1 MSRRPAAFTEADIRR
16 ACKAAPDRTIEIVF
30 PDGIIIRLLP
40 GEQIEPAKLKVSK
53 EREIR
58 L

>member
-1 MSRRPAAFTEADIRR
+1 
-16 ACKAAPDRTIEIVF
+16 VF

-40 GEQIEPAKLKVSK
+40 GEQIERAKLKVPVR
-53 EREIR
+53 REIR